1 MLSAVRIRETITEP
15 FCPAGAKWMCA
26 AEPEIPEVV
35 MLPLTDQSMRT
46 EMAPEPVA
54 AVLILRTP
62 CRGTSDA
69 ALGTDVDFTKE
80 TDHEME
86 IRVCDGAHGSVRGGK
101 RACSDRSRNDAHA
114 CLAGHQTSRH
124 STRQPARDPAGLA
137 TTAGDASAGNP
148 QLPAEPDGHAGQSAV
163 PYRSR
168 PDGTVSSRHREP
180 AVHSRLGLVADGDQ
194 SAGASQHSAFRAEV
208 SVTT

>member
-1 MLSAVRIRETITEP
+1 
-15 FCPAGAKWMCA
+15 MCA

-46 EMAPEPVA
+46 EMAPEHVA

-69 ALGTDVDFTKE
+69 ALGVEVDFTKE

-86 IRVCDGAHGSVRGGK
+86 TRVCDGAYGSVRGRK

-114 CLAGHQTSRH
+114 GLAGHQTSRH
-124 STRQPARDPAGLA
+124 STRQPARDPPGLA
-137 TTAGDASAGNP
+137 TTAADASAGNP
-148 QLPAEPDGHAGQSAV
+148 QPAAEPDGHAGQSSVA
-163 PYRSR
+163 YWSR
-168 PDGTVSSRHREP
+168 PDGAVSSRHREP
-180 AVHSRLGLVADGDQ
+180 AVHSGHWLVADGEQ
-194 SAGASQHSAFRAEV
+194 SAGASQYSASRAEV